1 MADHYQHIALISV
14 VVLVAASWYAWQ
26 ARATG
31 AMRSVAIATAVATVS
46 ILGTLTWNQSQLF
59 GDPVKL
65 YQATLEANPDCWMAH
80 TNLGILLAAAG
91 RRQEAMQ
98 HYQRTLGLNGDT
110 AQAHFDL
117 GNSLMAMG
125 QFEEAIQ
132 HYKRAVQLRPDYAK
146 THYSLA
152 RALLSTGRSQEAI
165 EQYRQSLKLQPDLA
179 EARYELGVALNDSYQ
194 MRQAVE
200 LFERDLKLNPDSVD
214 VLNNF
219 AWMLA
224 NCPSQQFRD
233 PTRAV
238 QLATKAVEVNPKRVD
253 LFNTLGV
260 AYYRAADW
268 KNAIVWLNK
277 STNARDGGD
286 VFDWFFLAMAH
297 ERSGQ
302 HAEALKWYDQAVQW
316 LNTRAPHDAEMLRFR
331 READELL
338 AGKPAANA
346 KPEKS
351 K

>member
-1 MADHYQHIALISV
+1 
-14 VVLVAASWYAWQ
+14 
-26 ARATG
+26 
-31 AMRSVAIATAVATVS
+31 
-46 ILGTLTWNQSQLF
+46 
-59 GDPVKL
+59 
-65 YQATLEANPDCWMAH
+65 
-80 TNLGILLAAAG
+80 
-91 RRQEAMQ
+91 
-98 HYQRTLGLNGDT
+98 
-110 AQAHFDL
+110 
-117 GNSLMAMG
+117 
-125 QFEEAIQ
+125 
-132 HYKRAVQLRPDYAK
+132 
-146 THYSLA
+146 
-152 RALLSTGRSQEAI
+152 
-165 EQYRQSLKLQPDLA
+165 
-179 EARYELGVALNDSYQ
+179 

-260 AYYRAADW
+260 AYYGAADW